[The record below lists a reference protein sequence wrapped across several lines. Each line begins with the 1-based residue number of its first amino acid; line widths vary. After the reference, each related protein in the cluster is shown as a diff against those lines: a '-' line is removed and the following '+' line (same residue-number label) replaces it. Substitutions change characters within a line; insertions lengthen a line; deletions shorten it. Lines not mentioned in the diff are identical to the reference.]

1 MPGPIELK
9 VLEPHL
15 HSVIN
20 RMIGNLS
27 IPGITRPMDV
37 AVFVEPF
44 N

>member
-1 MPGPIELK
+1 MELK

-20 RMIGNLS
+20 RMIANLS
-27 IPGITRPMDV
+27 IPGKQGKWTLPT